1 MKELKLNNKK
11 IASKITGFLKE
22 EFRKR
27 NKTKAILGLSGG
39 VDSSVVA
46 ILCKKA
52 KLDLY
57 VVLMPYKFSHGKLS
71 IKHSKKIIRL
81 LSMPRNNVFVID
93 IAPSVDAQIKQLS
106 RIIKLN
112 EVIKGNLM
120 ARERMNVLYATA
132 NDLGGLV
139 VGTSNLSEYFLGYF
153 TLHGDAVSD
162 IAPIKGLFK
171 THINSLARYL
181 KVSDE
186 ILSKKPSAD
195 LWRGQTDEKELG
207 FSYAESDPILYL
219 YIYKKYPKEKIIKKL
234 NCKPDL
240 VKRVIKRL
248 KDTDYKR
255 SKVPSP
261 HFYRTFY
268 GRWLEK

>member
-1 MKELKLNNKK
+1 MKEFKLDNKK
-11 IASKITGFLKE
+11 TSSRISDFLRD
-22 EFRKR
+22 EFGKR

-52 KLDLY
+52 GLDLY
-57 VVLMPYKFSHGKLS
+57 VVLMPYKFSLAKQS
-71 IKHSKKIIRL
+71 IKHSKKMIEL
-81 LSMPRNNVFVID
+81 LKIPKERVFIVD
-93 IAPSVDAQIKQLS
+93 IAPSVDAQVKQLS
-106 RIIKLN
+106 KFIKPN
-112 EVIKGNLM
+112 EIIKGNLM
-120 ARERMNVLYATA
+120 ARERMNVFYAIA

-139 VGTSNLSEYFLGYF
+139 VGTSNLSEHFLGYF
-153 TLHGDAVSD
+153 TLHGDIASD
-162 IAPIKGLFK
+162 LSPIKGLFK
-171 THINSLARYL
+171 TNINSLARYL
-181 KVSDE
+181 KVPND
-186 ILSKKPSAD
+186 ILSKKPSAG

-207 FSYAESDPILYL
+207 FSYAEADPILYS

-240 VKRVIKRL
+240 AKRVIKRL

-255 SKVPSP
+255 SKVLSP

-268 GRWLEK
+268 GRWLKK